1 MSDEILTRLAGKSA
15 ESFAHQFVQKYLQ
28 GGFQSLLKRDV
39 DLLVFY
45 ELERSG
51 AVDEWASNHEV
62 ARVLRITPRRV
73 ATLRHDSYARWAD
86 TEHRR
91 RRLERRLKNYFTEAN
106 IAAVLR
112 ESRPED
118 LKSGLL
124 PVLLE
129 HPAERADFE
138 EAIKRV
144 RGVPRYERNR
154 EVLLVSF
161 HALTE
166 LMAMVQL
173 GRQPKE
179 ALELLARELAKH
191 ATLKSLLRK
200 DVTKISTAEARAVLN
215 DVGATITAKAVEN
228 STPGLLA
235 SLWSILLGGG

>member
-1 MSDEILTRLAGKSA
+1 MSDEILDRLSGKLA
-15 ESFAHQFVQKYLQ
+15 ESFATEFLRKYLH

-86 TEHRR
+86 TAHRR
-91 RRLERRLKNYFTEAN
+91 RRLERRLKNYFTEPN

-112 ESRPED
+112 ESRRED
-118 LKSGLL
+118 LEDGLL
-124 PVLLE
+124 PIVLE

-144 RGVPRYERNR
+144 RGVPRHERNR

-166 LMAMVQL
+166 LMSMVQL
-173 GRQPKE
+173 GREPKE
-179 ALELLARELAKH
+179 ALELVHREFAKH
-191 ATLKSLLRK
+191 ATLKSLLRR
-200 DVTKISTAEARAVLN
+200 DLTKVSAAEARTVLN
-215 DVGATITAKAVEN
+215 EVGANITQAAME
-228 STPGLLA
+228 SAAPGVLA
-235 SLWSILLGGG
+235 SLWNILLGG